1 MIDKEEA
8 VRKGYKEKHHIDTYT
23 TPTTSEITFIQEH
36 NITSGHFVNFD
47 KLAERSVPKLNAL
60 KQSDFTISSID
71 YNKSEKSKTP
81 NVKKEF
87 TIDQEYRIDQG
98 YKEKSY
104 TDINLPF
111 QAHSV
116 EPHDVKKGVAEKIYS
131 DRYFPTSSKEIVIV
145 KEIDLKP
152 LVATQPKISYSH
164 KSISAKEKIENKE
177 AIHPKNASTDRL
189 DAKNK
194 VEPVDL
200 AIHPDSKSSPES
212 YYR

>member
-47 KLAERSVPKLNAL
+47 KLAERNVPKLNAL
-60 KQSDFTISSID
+60 KQSDFTISNID
-71 YNKSEKSKTP
+71 YNKSEKSKNP

-104 TDINLPF
+104 TDINPPF
-111 QAHSV
+111 QAYSV
-116 EPHDVKKGVAEKIYS
+116 EPHDVKTGVAEKIYS

-152 LVATQPKISYSH
+152 LVATQPKISHLY

-177 AIHPKNASTDRL
+177 ATHLQIPSTDRS
-189 DAKNK
+189 DAKNQ
-194 VEPVDL
+194 VESVDF